1 MFFFISKEIRF
12 VLFQMSH
19 YLDIAEVHIA
29 KQISMR
35 SEAFF
40 HAMTSHDA
48 LMDQLTDVIKC
59 VCDLR

>member
-1 MFFFISKEIRF
+1 
-12 VLFQMSH
+12 MSH

-48 LMDQLTDVIKC
+48 LMDQLTDVITC
-59 VCDLR
+59 VCELRYVSFVLQFRKYIDC

>member
-1 MFFFISKEIRF
+1 
-12 VLFQMSH
+12 MSH

-48 LMDQLTDVIKC
+48 LMDQLTDVIQC
-59 VCDLR
+59 VCELRYV